1 MSNVNFMNVTLNSQQ
16 IKSTSENA
24 ALEFESE
31 LKAVAGEMQ
40 LTGKVADGQIKL
52 SDQRDGDYITGEE
65 FFMKVLE
72 QNIIRDGIKQM
83 KASEERMKEIL
94 DEA

>member
-1 MSNVNFMNVTLNSQQ
+1 MSNVNFMDVTLNSQR
-16 IKSTSENA
+16 IKSTSEKA
-24 ALEFESE
+24 ELEFESE
-31 LKAVAGEMQ
+31 FKAVAAEMQ

-52 SDQRDGDYITGEE
+52 SDHKDAEYITGEE
-65 FFMKVLE
+65 FLMNVLE

-83 KASEERMKEIL
+83 KASEERLKEIL